1 MPNKLEQAQEALAK
15 VEAHMETLTPQT
27 QARHMAE
34 RVRDNLA
41 ACIAMAQGKYAGRT
55 CWPPP
60 RSTFPASARADPDS
74 RMIHKPGVRRCGTFR
89 ACLFFWRNGGHL
101 PRPLILPHPLRVV

>member
-41 ACIAMAQGKYAGRT
+41 VHRHGPVQPQSRGNTHAE
-55 CWPPP
+55 
-60 RSTFPASARADPDS
+60 RAD
-74 RMIHKPGVRRCGTFR
+74 RR
-89 ACLFFWRNGGHL
+89 
-101 PRPLILPHPLRVV
+101 P

>member
-41 ACIAMAQGKYAGRT
+41 ACIAMAQCNPKAGEILMPNVLTAANEYLSGLGK
-55 CWPPP
+55 
-60 RSTFPASARADPDS
+60 
-74 RMIHKPGVRRCGTFR
+74 
-89 ACLFFWRNGGHL
+89 N
-101 PRPLILPHPLRVV
+101 

>member
-41 ACIAMAQGKYAGRT
+41 ACIAMAQCNPKAGEILMPNVLTAAHEYLSGLGRSPGYADVGRSGLVSFLEE
-55 CWPPP
+55 
-60 RSTFPASARADPDS
+60 RRAS
-74 RMIHKPGVRRCGTFR
+74 
-89 ACLFFWRNGGHL
+89 

>member
-1 MPNKLEQAQEALAK
+1 MILFEKQQGLRYSRLSETLLRKDDLSCPTSSNRPKKPK

-41 ACIAMAQGKYAGRT
+41 ACIAMAQCNPKAGEILMPNVLTAAHEYLSGLGK
-55 CWPPP
+55 
-60 RSTFPASARADPDS
+60 
-74 RMIHKPGVRRCGTFR
+74 
-89 ACLFFWRNGGHL
+89 N
-101 PRPLILPHPLRVV
+101 

>member
-41 ACIAMAQGKYAGRT
+41 ACIAMART
-55 CWPPP
+55 
-60 RSTFPASARADPDS
+60 DPDS
-74 RMIHKPGVRRCGTFR
+74 RMTHKPGIRRCGTFR

>member
-34 RVRDNLA
+34 RVRAQCNPKAGEILMPNVLTA
-41 ACIAMAQGKYAGRT
+41 AHEYLSGLGK
-55 CWPPP
+55 
-60 RSTFPASARADPDS
+60 
-74 RMIHKPGVRRCGTFR
+74 
-89 ACLFFWRNGGHL
+89 N
-101 PRPLILPHPLRVV
+101 

>member
-34 RVRDNLA
+34 RVRD
-41 ACIAMAQGKYAGRT
+41 QSGRVHRHGPVQPQSRGNT
-55 CWPPP
+55 H
-60 RSTFPASARADPDS
+60 AERAD
-74 RMIHKPGVRRCGTFR
+74 RR
-89 ACLFFWRNGGHL
+89 
-101 PRPLILPHPLRVV
+101 P

>member
-15 VEAHMETLTPQT
+15 LEAHMETLTPQT

-41 ACIAMAQGKYAGRT
+41 ACIAMAQCNPKAGEILMPNVLTAAHEYLSGLGK
-55 CWPPP
+55 
-60 RSTFPASARADPDS
+60 
-74 RMIHKPGVRRCGTFR
+74 
-89 ACLFFWRNGGHL
+89 N
-101 PRPLILPHPLRVV
+101 

>member
-41 ACIAMAQGKYAGRT
+41 ACNPKAGEILMPNVLTAAHEYLSGLGK
-55 CWPPP
+55 
-60 RSTFPASARADPDS
+60 
-74 RMIHKPGVRRCGTFR
+74 
-89 ACLFFWRNGGHL
+89 N
-101 PRPLILPHPLRVV
+101 

>member
-41 ACIAMAQGKYAGRT
+41 ACIAMAQCNPKAGEILMPNVLT
-55 CWPPP
+55 
-60 RSTFPASARADPDS
+60 AA
-74 RMIHKPGVRRCGTFR
+74 H

>member
-34 RVRDNLA
+34 RVRDNGPVQPQRRGNTHA
-41 ACIAMAQGKYAGRT
+41 E
-55 CWPPP
+55 
-60 RSTFPASARADPDS
+60 RAD
-74 RMIHKPGVRRCGTFR
+74 RR
-89 ACLFFWRNGGHL
+89 
-101 PRPLILPHPLRVV
+101 P

>member
-1 MPNKLEQAQEALAK
+1 MILFEKQQGLRYSRLSETLLRKDDLHAQAQLEQAQEALAK

-41 ACIAMAQGKYAGRT
+41 ACIAMAQCNPKAGEILMPNVLTAAHEYLSGLGK
-55 CWPPP
+55 
-60 RSTFPASARADPDS
+60 
-74 RMIHKPGVRRCGTFR
+74 
-89 ACLFFWRNGGHL
+89 N
-101 PRPLILPHPLRVV
+101 

>member
-1 MPNKLEQAQEALAK
+1 MILFEKQQGLRYSRLSETLLPNKLEQAQEALAK

-41 ACIAMAQGKYAGRT
+41 ACIAMAQCNPKAGEILMPNVLTAAHEYLSGLGK
-55 CWPPP
+55 
-60 RSTFPASARADPDS
+60 
-74 RMIHKPGVRRCGTFR
+74 
-89 ACLFFWRNGGHL
+89 N
-101 PRPLILPHPLRVV
+101 

>member
-41 ACIAMAQGKYAGRT
+41 ACHGPVQPQSRGNTHAE
-55 CWPPP
+55 
-60 RSTFPASARADPDS
+60 RAD
-74 RMIHKPGVRRCGTFR
+74 RR
-89 ACLFFWRNGGHL
+89 
-101 PRPLILPHPLRVV
+101 P

>member
-41 ACIAMAQGKYAGRT
+41 ACIAMAQCNPKAGEILMPNVLT
-55 CWPPP
+55 AAHEYL
-60 RSTFPASARADPDS
+60 SGLGNV
-74 RMIHKPGVRRCGTFR
+74 HK
-89 ACLFFWRNGGHL
+89 AGGHQHGIAAVGGNA
-101 PRPLILPHPLRVV
+101 PYQ

>member
-34 RVRDNLA
+34 RVHRHGPVQPQSRGNTHA
-41 ACIAMAQGKYAGRT
+41 E
-55 CWPPP
+55 
-60 RSTFPASARADPDS
+60 RAD
-74 RMIHKPGVRRCGTFR
+74 RR
-89 ACLFFWRNGGHL
+89 
-101 PRPLILPHPLRVV
+101 P

>member
-34 RVRDNLA
+34 RLRD
-41 ACIAMAQGKYAGRT
+41 ACIAMAQCNPKAGEILMPNVLTAAHEYLSGLGK
-55 CWPPP
+55 
-60 RSTFPASARADPDS
+60 
-74 RMIHKPGVRRCGTFR
+74 
-89 ACLFFWRNGGHL
+89 N
-101 PRPLILPHPLRVV
+101 

>member
-34 RVRDNLA
+34 RVRDCLL
-41 ACIAMAQGKYAGRT
+41 YT
-55 CWPPP
+55 SPSP
-60 RSTFPASARADPDS
+60 RDCS
-74 RMIHKPGVRRCGTFR
+74 
-89 ACLFFWRNGGHL
+89 
-101 PRPLILPHPLRVV
+101 